1 MGCAAASPQPPATIR
16 CVDLLYNN
24 APVISLT
31 LYNIH
36 IQLSVGLI
44 QNYFFEI
51 TVDKLVTSTV
61 KFTQYPRPQYNQ
73 LQVY

>member
-1 MGCAAASPQPPATIR
+1 MGCAAASPQPSPPSAVWIYSTT
-16 CVDLLYNN
+16 LH
-24 APVISLT
+24 PVISFT
-31 LYNIH
+31 LYNVH

-61 KFTQYPRPQYNQ
+61 KFTQCPRPQYNQ